1 MEILLVITVGVMCI
15 VSFVIGAKVGQAVA
29 KGEKVDVS
37 VPNPMEAIRH
47 AQDRREAEREQ
58 DRLDVIM
65 RNIDNYDGTGN
76 GQQDVPRG

>member
-15 VSFVIGAKVGQAVA
+15 ASFVIGAKVGQAVA

-37 VPNPMEAIRH
+37 LPNPMEAIRQ

-65 RNIDNYDGTGN
+65 RNIETYDGTGN